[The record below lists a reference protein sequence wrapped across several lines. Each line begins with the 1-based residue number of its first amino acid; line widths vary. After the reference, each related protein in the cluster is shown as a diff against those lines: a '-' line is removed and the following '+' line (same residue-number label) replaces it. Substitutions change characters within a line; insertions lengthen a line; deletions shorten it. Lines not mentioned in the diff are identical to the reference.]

1 MAKFHVV
8 DEAVIAARPEE
19 IAATFADEPSGRSP
33 RFMPALKMRT
43 ETDVGLTSPALSQ
56 TTGCTARDATIAPWP
71 TSSHK

>member
-19 IAATFADEPSGRSP
+19 IAA
-33 RFMPALKMRT
+33 MPALKMRT